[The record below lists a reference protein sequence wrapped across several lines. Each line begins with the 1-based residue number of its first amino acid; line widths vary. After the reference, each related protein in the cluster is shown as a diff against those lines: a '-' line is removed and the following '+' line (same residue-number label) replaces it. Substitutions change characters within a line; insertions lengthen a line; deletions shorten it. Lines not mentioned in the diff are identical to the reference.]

1 MPRIY
6 LAVLLLW
13 LCGPAWAL
21 LPAQLDKPELRLSL
35 GATMGYLQD
44 PDGSLTLEQVS
55 GLGDERFESVKGE
68 HANLGKSSSVWW
80 FKVRLH
86 NSLEQ
91 DLAGYLEVNYPLLDH
106 IQVYL
111 SGSDGQWLSQESG
124 DRYAFSQRPVQV
136 RNFWFPMTLPP
147 GENALLVRVNTSSTV
162 FVPLFFSTHNA
173 SAAAQENLMGLN
185 GAFYGV
191 LFAMF
196 FYNLFLFIS
205 LREPAYFWYLVYSL
219 NIGLFIISFDGMLF
233 KLLPQHIGLQSIS
246 IYILMFLHCLSA
258 SQFSR
263 HFLHTR
269 QHFPRLDQGLRLFM
283 LATLGCLLS
292 LPLIGLQAWNILASL
307 TVLAVSL
314 VLLLSG
320 AYVWRRGLRYG
331 SYYIL
336 AWGILLASF
345 IIATSGSL
353 GFEVFGLYGA
363 AVVKVGVTIELIT
376 LSIGLA
382 DRINILKE
390 EGFHSRRA
398 AEQAE
403 IENLAKSRFLAMM
416 SHEIRTPLNGVLG
429 MLQLLRETSLD
440 RSQRFYVDTISS
452 SGTSLMAVIND
463 ILDYARIESGKLSLE
478 HIDFD
483 LEQLTSDT
491 LSLFTGQALDKNL
504 RLYISLDADVPRYTR
519 GDPTRVK
526 QVLMNLL
533 SNALKFTDE
542 GYVGV
547 NVCRRSDSL
556 GQAHLVFSVS
566 DSGVGINPENQ
577 ARLFESFSQ
586 GDSSTTRRY
595 GGSGLGLAISKELVE
610 MMGGR
615 MEVQSTPGQG
625 SRFAFDIPLG
635 DPVRE
640 ADALTRLL
648 KGRTAL
654 LCSLDGLGLD
664 ALARLLGRWG
674 MHTELCHN
682 PDKLHGYLEDVSTAP
697 LLVLM
702 SPWPGSAN
710 HWLDSLHPYLQPG
723 QRILLLCPPQQSQQ
737 LPPCAGMRLLSLAQP
752 LTVSALRATLVE
764 LYAEHRANV
773 EHLPRAAHAEQ
784 AGTPCILV
792 AEDNQV
798 NQLVV
803 QGFLRKRGYNVR
815 LVSNGLAALDEYQRD
830 PAAIKLILMD
840 CEMPVMDGFAATE
853 KIRQFEHQQ
862 NLVAVPIVALTAHT
876 LDEHRRH
883 GMQVGMND
891 FLGKPLDS
899 TRLYATLEHYL
910 LRQTL
915 QDN

>member
-1 MPRIY
+1 MC

-21 LPAQLDKPELRLSL
+21 LPVELDKPELRLAL
-35 GATMGYLQD
+35 GAAMGYLQD
-44 PDGSLTLEQVS
+44 PEGSLTLEQV
-55 GLGDERFESVKGE
+55 GALDDDRFEMVRGE
-68 HANLGKSSSVWW
+68 HVNLGKNRSAWW

-86 NSLEQ
+86 NSLTQE
-91 DLAGYLEVNYPLLDH
+91 LAGYLEVNYPLLDH
-106 IQVYL
+106 IQIYL
-111 SGSDGQWLSQESG
+111 SDNDGDWLAQESG
-124 DRYAFSQRPVQV
+124 DRYAFTQRPVQV
-136 RNFWFPMTLPP
+136 RNFWFPVTLPP
-147 GENALLVRVNTSSTV
+147 GDSTLLMRVDTSSTV

-196 FYNLFLFIS
+196 CYNLFLFIS

-219 NIGLFIISFDGMLF
+219 NIGLFSLSFDGLLF
-233 KLLPQHIGLQSIS
+233 KLLPHYIDLQSIG
-246 IYILMFLHCLSA
+246 IYLLMFLHCLSA

-269 QHFPRLDQGLRLFM
+269 QYFPRLDLGLRLFM

-292 LPLIGLQAWNILASL
+292 LPLIGLPAWNMLASL

-314 VLLLSG
+314 ALLLSG

-336 AWGILLASF
+336 AWGILLVSS

-353 GFEVFGLYGA
+353 GGELFGLYGA
-363 AVVKVGVTIELIT
+363 AVVKVGVAIELIT
-376 LSIGLA
+376 LSIGLV
-382 DRINILKE
+382 DRINSLKE
-390 EGFHSRRA
+390 EGFQSRRA
-398 AEQAE
+398 AEQAA
-403 IENLAKSRFLAMM
+403 IENQAKSRFLAMM

-452 SGTSLMAVIND
+452 SGSSLMAVIND

-491 LSLFTGQALDKNL
+491 LSLFTGQALDKHL
-504 RLYISLDADVPRYTR
+504 RLYISLDAGVPQRMR
-519 GDPTRVK
+519 GDPTRLK

-533 SNALKFTDE
+533 SNALKFTDT
-542 GYVGV
+542 GHVGV
-547 NVCRRSDSL
+547 NVCCRSDSL

-566 DSGVGINPENQ
+566 DSGVGINPQHQ

-610 MMGGR
+610 MMHGR
-615 MEVQSTPGQG
+615 IEVQSTPGQG
-625 SRFAFDIPLG
+625 TRFAFDIPL
-635 DPVRE
+635 DDE
-640 ADALTRLL
+640 AGAADSLSLLL
-648 KGRTAL
+648 KGRAAL

-664 ALARLLGRWG
+664 ALSRLLGRWG
-674 MHTELCHN
+674 MRTEHCQN
-682 PDKLHGYLEDVSTAP
+682 PDYLHNHLEDFTVAP

-702 SPWPGSAN
+702 SPWPGSAS
-710 HWLDSLHPYLQPG
+710 HWLDSLHPYLQAG
-723 QRILLLCPPQQSQQ
+723 QRILLLCPPQQFQQ
-737 LPPCAGMRLLSLAQP
+737 LPSSTSLRLLSLAQP
-752 LTVSALRATLVE
+752 LTVSALRTTLVE
-764 LYAEHRANV
+764 LFEEPRTEVGN
-773 EHLPRAAHAEQ
+773 LPRAAHPDQEA
-784 AGTPCILV
+784 APCILV
-792 AEDNQV
+792 AEDNPV

-803 QGFLRKRGYNVR
+803 QGFLKKRGYSVR
-815 LVSNGLAALDEYQRD
+815 LVTNGLAALNEYQRD
-830 PAAIKLILMD
+830 PAAIQLILMD
-840 CEMPVMDGFAATE
+840 CEMPVMDGFEATE
-853 KIRQFEHQQ
+853 KIRQMERQQ
-862 NLVAVPIVALTAHT
+862 KLAAVPIVALTAHT
-876 LDEHRRH
+876 LDEHRQH
-883 GMQVGMND
+883 GLEVGMD
-891 FLGKPLDS
+891 DLLGKPLNS
-899 TRLYATLEHYL
+899 AQLYATLERYL
-910 LRQTL
+910 LGQAL
-915 QDN
+915 DS

>member
-1 MPRIY
+1 MPRMC

-21 LPAQLDKPELRLSL
+21 LPVELDKPELRLSL
-35 GATMGYLQD
+35 GAAMGYLQD
-44 PDGSLTLEQVS
+44 PDGSLTLEQVNA
-55 GLGDERFESVKGE
+55 LGDDRFEMVRGE
-68 HANLGKSSSVWW
+68 HVNLGKNRSVWW

-86 NSLEQ
+86 NSLAQ
-91 DLAGYLEVNYPLLDH
+91 ALAGYLEVNYPLLDH
-106 IQVYL
+106 IQIYL
-111 SGSDGQWLSQESG
+111 SDSDGDWRMQESG
-124 DRYAFSQRPVQV
+124 DRYAFTQRPVQV
-136 RNFWFPMTLPP
+136 RNFWFPVTLTP
-147 GENALLVRVNTSSTV
+147 GDNSLLVRVDTSSTV

-191 LFAMF
+191 LFAMLC
-196 FYNLFLFIS
+196 YNLFLFIS

-219 NIGLFIISFDGMLF
+219 NIGLFSVSFDGLLF
-233 KLLPQHIGLQSIS
+233 KLLPHYIDLQSIG

-269 QHFPRLDQGLRLFM
+269 QYFPRLDLGLRLFM

-292 LPLIGLQAWNILASL
+292 LPLIGLPAWNMLASL

-336 AWGILLASF
+336 AWGILLVSS

-353 GFEVFGLYGA
+353 GGELFGLYGA
-363 AVVKVGVTIELIT
+363 AVVKVGVAIELIT

-390 EGFHSRRA
+390 EGFQSRRA
-398 AEQAE
+398 AEQAA
-403 IENLAKSRFLAMM
+403 IENQAKSRFLAMM

-452 SGTSLMAVIND
+452 SGSSLMAVIND
-463 ILDYARIESGKLSLE
+463 ILDYARIESGKLRLE

-491 LSLFTGQALDKNL
+491 LSLFTGQALDKHL
-504 RLYISLDADVPRYTR
+504 RLYISLDAGVPQRMR
-519 GDPTRVK
+519 GDPTRLK

-533 SNALKFTDE
+533 SNALKFTDA
-542 GYVGV
+542 GHVGV

-556 GQAHLVFSVS
+556 GQAHLVFSIS
-566 DSGVGINPENQ
+566 DSGVGINPQHQ

-610 MMGGR
+610 MMHGR
-615 MEVQSTPGQG
+615 IEVQSTPGQG
-625 SRFAFDIPLG
+625 TRFAFDIPLDDEAG
-635 DPVRE
+635 E
-640 ADALTRLL
+640 ADSLGLLL
-648 KGRTAL
+648 KGRPAL

-664 ALARLLGRWG
+664 ALSRLLGRWG
-674 MHTELCHN
+674 MRTEHCLN
-682 PDKLHGYLEDVSTAP
+682 PDKLHNYLEDFAAAP

-702 SPWPGSAN
+702 SPWPGSAD
-710 HWLDSLHPYLQPG
+710 HWLDSLRPHLQPG
-723 QRILLLCPPQQSQQ
+723 QRILLLCPPQQCQQ
-737 LPPCAGMRLLSLAQP
+737 LPSSTNLRLLSLAQP
-752 LTVSALRATLVE
+752 LTVSALRDTLAE
-764 LYAEHRANV
+764 LYAD
-773 EHLPRAAHAEQ
+773 PRAAVRGLQREASPDQE
-784 AGTPCILV
+784 AAAPC
-792 AEDNQV
+792 
-798 NQLVV
+798 
-803 QGFLRKRGYNVR
+803 
-815 LVSNGLAALDEYQRD
+815 
-830 PAAIKLILMD
+830 
-840 CEMPVMDGFAATE
+840 
-853 KIRQFEHQQ
+853 
-862 NLVAVPIVALTAHT
+862 
-876 LDEHRRH
+876 
-883 GMQVGMND
+883 
-891 FLGKPLDS
+891 
-899 TRLYATLEHYL
+899 
-910 LRQTL
+910 
-915 QDN
+915 